1 MLHEYVWYCN
11 KCTIVKFD
19 TTIVECE
26 YCRHKM
32 KDIGFIQSIEE
43 AMWWGQKHPEAAI
56 SPSLDYELRRT
67 RAIDPT
73 VELDW

>member
-1 MLHEYVWYCN
+1 
-11 KCTIVKFD
+11 
-19 TTIVECE
+19 
-26 YCRHKM
+26 M

-67 RAIDPT
+67 RMIDPT